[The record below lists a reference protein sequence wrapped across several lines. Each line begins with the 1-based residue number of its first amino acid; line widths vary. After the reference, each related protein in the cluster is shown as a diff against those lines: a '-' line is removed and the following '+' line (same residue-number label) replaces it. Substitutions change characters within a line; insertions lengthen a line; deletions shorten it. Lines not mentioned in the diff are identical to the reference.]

1 MKFLGH
7 IIDESGVSTDPAQV
21 DAVSKMTAADLM
33 EPDGITPSQTRVR
46 SFLGM
51 VNYYQHFVPNYSAI
65 AKPLFE
71 LLAGQKQ
78 KRKGRHGTKQ
88 TAQFRKLTSAD
99 WMPNHQQAFEDLNAA
114 LVTLVVLA
122 HPDFTRPFVLCT
134 DASLDGLGAVL
145 SQVQEGDCVARPVA
159 FASKSLSR
167 SQKKYP
173 AHRLEFLA
181 LKWSVCEKFSH
192 WLKGHGFTVWSSGE
206 QRWVAKLALYVS
218 DIKYIPGSKNTVAD
232 ALSPQPF
239 VRSAVRER
247 LLRDPYSELL
257 VKALPVSSDSVQE
270 AFRQSNTCRDDCNS
284 IGGEEPYLSESLC
297 HP

>member
-7 IIDESGVSTDPAQV
+7 IIDESGVSTDPAKV
-21 DAVSKMTAADLM
+21 DAVSKMTTADLM
-33 EPDGITPSQTRVR
+33 EPDGITPSQTRIT

-78 KRKGRHGTKQ
+78 KRKGRPRTKR

-99 WMPNHQQAFEDLNAA
+99 WMPNHQQAFEDLKAA
-114 LVTLVVLA
+114 LVTSVVLA

-173 AHRLEFLA
+173 AHCLEFLA

-192 WLKGHGFTVWSSGE
+192 WLKGHVFTVWTDNNPLTHIMTKPRLGACE
-206 QRWVAKLALYVS
+206 QRWVAKLASYVF

-232 ALSPQPF
+232 ALSRQPF
-239 VRSAVRER
+239 VRSAVGER

-257 VKALPVSSDSVQE
+257 VKAVPVSSDSVQE
-270 AFRQSNTCRDDCNS
+270 ARKT
-284 IGGEEPYLSESLC
+284 IEHLSR
-297 HP
+297 